1 VKERKCIGNQERG
14 KRHLKSS
21 QKMKGI
27 DKSRENSVIFNPV
40 SPKGGEAEDET
51 TKINLGSPSDRLA
64 R

>member
-1 VKERKCIGNQERG
+1 
-14 KRHLKSS
+14 
-21 QKMKGI
+21 MKGI